1 MTDIHAG
8 GSRASSDARHGAA
21 LPYQA
26 VLFDMDGV
34 VTQTAAVHAAA
45 WKQLFD
51 SVLKDPRL
59 TGRPRRDPFDE
70 DADYRRYVDG
80 RQREDGVTAFLAS
93 RGARLPAG
101 SPEDGPDVWSV
112 HGLGAR
118 KNALFLEVVA
128 RNGIQAYPGTT
139 ALLTRLR
146 AAGIPVGLVTAS
158 RNARALLTA
167 AGLDTGFD
175 VVIDGETAAKHS
187 LPGKPDPAM
196 FLEAARRL
204 GVAPRHAAVVE
215 DAAAGVQAGR
225 RGGFG
230 LVVGIDRAGHRE
242 ELERAGADIVL
253 GDVAELD
260 LGVSR
265 TDPWMLVYEGFDP
278 AHEGHRE
285 VLTTVGNGYM
295 ATRGAQPEHS
305 DDGVH
310 YPGTYLAGVYNRTS
324 GTIHGRVLE
333 EEHLV
338 NVPNWLPVDVRFG
351 AGPWWSTGHIQVSHE
366 RSELDLRRGL
376 LTRRA
381 TLTGPDGEQLTVV
394 QRRLV
399 SMHNPHL
406 AALETTLTPCGFSGT
421 VGIREGIDARVAN
434 TNVRDYAGT
443 GQRHLSDPEFTEVD
457 GGAVLCSVQTSQ
469 SRIRI
474 ALAVRTVFDGA
485 QAATPRDAGT
495 DGGRYQRQYDLL
507 LADGQ
512 PATITRIASLAT
524 SRDGAISSPETA
536 ALAGLSRVD
545 TGFTALLE
553 DHEAAWRRLWD
564 RFGISLDGDRQ
575 SQLVLNLHVFHLLQT
590 ISVHT
595 AALDAGVPAR
605 GLHGEGYRGHVFWDE
620 LFVFPVI
627 GLRLPDVS
635 RSLLEYRW
643 RRLDVAR
650 DAARAQGVQG
660 ALFPWQSGSDGRE
673 ETPSQLYNARSAR
686 WMPDNSSRQRHV
698 GLAVAYNAWQHFQ
711 ATGDRDWLTARGGEL
726 IIEVTRMFASL
737 ATYDSA
743 GERYHI
749 SGVMGPDE
757 YHDGYPD
764 APGAGLRDNA
774 YTNVLLSWLCER
786 SADVLAELAG
796 HPGDDLTERLRITEE
811 EISHWSSIS
820 RRLAVPFHA
829 DGVLSQF
836 DGYEDLVELDWPGY
850 RSKYGNIGRLDLI
863 LEAENDATNRYK
875 LAKQAD
881 VLMLI
886 YLLGPAGV
894 TRQLHRL
901 GYPFADR
908 DLLRTVEYYLARTAN
923 GSTLSRVVHASVL
936 ARTDEFRAW
945 QVFRE
950 ALVADLDD
958 TQGGTTR
965 EGIHLGAMSGTVD
978 IIVRAFAGLQTE
990 SDALTFSPR
999 LPARLGSAGFQIR
1012 YRGHRIDV
1020 SLNAQNLRIQLQPC
1034 SAAAVK
1040 IGVEGIYTQLA
1051 GGGVMD
1057 FPLLP
1062 KTAKTFGAGNRRRG
1076 NNATASG
1083 RRTNE

>member
-1 MTDIHAG
+1 MTQVHAG
-8 GSRASSDARHGAA
+8 GGRPSSDSRHGAT

-51 SVLKDPRL
+51 SALQDPRL
-59 TGRPRRDPFDE
+59 TGRLRRDPFDE
-70 DADYRRYVDG
+70 DTDYWRYVDG

-101 SPEDGPDVWSV
+101 SPDDGPDIWSV

-118 KNALFLEVVA
+118 KNALFLQAVT
-128 RNGIQAYPGTT
+128 RNGIKAYPGTT
-139 ALLTRLR
+139 ALLARLH

-175 VVIDGETAAKHS
+175 VIIDGQTAAEHG

-204 GVAPRHAAVVE
+204 GVAPRHTAVVE

-242 ELERAGADIVL
+242 QLELAGADIVL

-265 TDPWMLVYEGFDP
+265 TDPWTLVYEGFDP

-285 VLTTVGNGYM
+285 VLTALGNGYM
-295 ATRGAQPEHS
+295 ATRGTRPERR

-310 YPGTYLAGVYNRTS
+310 YPGTYLAGVYNRTES
-324 GTIHGRVLE
+324 TIHGRELE

-338 NVPNWLPVDVRFG
+338 NVPNWLPLDVRIG
-351 AGPWWSTGHIQVSHE
+351 AGPWWSTGDIHVSEE

-381 TLTGPDGEQLTVV
+381 TLAGPHGERLTVV

-406 AALETTLTPCGFSGT
+406 AALETTLTAHAFNGT
-421 VGIREGIDARVAN
+421 VGIREGIDAGVTN

-443 GQRHLSDPEFTEVD
+443 GQRHLTDPEFTEVD
-457 GGAVLCSVQTSQ
+457 SGIVLCTVQTSQ

-485 QAATPRDAGT
+485 SAATPRDAGS
-495 DGGRYQRQYDLL
+495 DGGRYQRQFDLR
-507 LADGQ
+507 LAGGQ
-512 PATITRIASLAT
+512 PATITRTASLAT
-524 SRDGAISSPETA
+524 SRDGAISSPEAA

-545 TGFTALLE
+545 TGFTALLK
-553 DHEAAWRRLWD
+553 DHETAWRRLWE
-564 RFGISLDGDRQ
+564 RFEISLDGDRH

-590 ISVHT
+590 ISLYT

-635 RSLLEYRW
+635 RALLEYRW
-643 RRLDVAR
+643 RRLDAAR
-650 DAARAQGVQG
+650 AAARAQGLQG

-673 ETPSQLYNARSAR
+673 ETPRQLYNARSAR

-711 ATGDRDWLTARGGEL
+711 VTGDRDWLTARGGEL
-726 IIEVTRMFASL
+726 IIEATRMFASL
-737 ATYDSA
+737 ATHDPV
-743 GERYHI
+743 EDRFHL

-764 APGAGLRDNA
+764 TPGTGLRDNA
-774 YTNVLLSWLCER
+774 YTNVLFSWLCER
-786 SADVLAELAG
+786 AADVLRELAG
-796 HPGDDLTERLRITEE
+796 HPGGDLTERLQVTEE
-811 EISHWSSIS
+811 EISQWSRIS

-836 DGYEDLVELDWPGY
+836 DGYEDLAELDWPRY
-850 RSKYGNIGRLDLI
+850 RATYGNIGRLDLI

-886 YLLGPAGV
+886 YLVGPTGV
-894 TRQLHRL
+894 IRQLHRL
-901 GYPFADR
+901 GYPFEEP
-908 DLLRTVEYYLARTAN
+908 DLERTVEYYLARTAN
-923 GSTLSRVVHASVL
+923 GSTLSRVVHTSVL
-936 ARTDEFRAW
+936 ARIDESRAW

-950 ALVADLDD
+950 ALVSDLDD

-978 IIVRAFAGLQTE
+978 IVARAFAGLQTE
-990 SDALTFSPR
+990 ADALTFSPR
-999 LPARLGSAGFQIR
+999 LPARLGRAAFQIR

-1020 SLNAQNLRIQLQPC
+1020 SLSATNLRIQLQPC
-1034 SAAAVK
+1034 SAPAVR
-1040 IGVEGIYTQLA
+1040 IGVEGTYAQLA
-1051 GGGVMD
+1051 GGEDMN
-1057 FPLLP
+1057 FPLTL
-1062 KTAKTFGAGNRRRG
+1062 
-1076 NNATASG
+1076 
-1083 RRTNE
+1083 